1 MTYQWQYKLG
11 GREDVERAI
20 NRFKGYYRSGIRQ
33 HVGVNGSHLLL
44 SDDALSQLERLCKNF
59 NPKLVSYK
67 AKPYNGRG

>member
-20 NRFKGYYRSGIRQ
+20 NRYRGYYRSGVRQ
-33 HVGVNGSHLLL
+33 HVGINGSRLLL
-44 SDDALSQLERLCKNF
+44 SNDALSHLETLCK
-59 NPKLVSYK
+59 KLDPSIKVCK